1 VTRVRH
7 FALAVAL
14 ALSAAF
20 SAAQIT
26 LAASPPP
33 PACRY
38 DDVLTQ
44 HRAMGDW
51 KISLLDPIYMVSRNY
66 VPGNLVSVANANIQ
80 GSGRVRQ
87 FVIDDLAAMAAAAR
101 KHGTPIK
108 VTSAYRSWGEQ
119 STLFRRE
126 VNRFGL
132 KNARESVAR
141 PGHSEHQLG
150 TTIDFTSGNSNKKA
164 WAYNDWSR
172 TPAGQWMRN
181 NAWKYGFLLSY
192 PHGYKSKTC
201 YRYEPWHFR
210 YVGREMAADV
220 RGTGLT
226 LREYIWSNFE

>member
-1 VTRVRH
+1 MTRVRY
-7 FALAVAL
+7 FALAVAF
-14 ALSAAF
+14 ALSAAL

-26 LAASPPP
+26 VAASLPPP
-33 PACRY
+33 DCRY

-44 HRAMGDW
+44 HRDLGDW
-51 KISLLDPIYMVSRNY
+51 KISLLDPIYMLPRGY

-80 GSGRVRQ
+80 GSGKVRQ
-87 FVIDDLAAMAAAAR
+87 VVIDDLAAMAAAAR
-101 KHGTPIK
+101 QHGTPIK

-119 STLFRRE
+119 RTLFQRE
-126 VNRFGL
+126 VERYGL

-150 TTIDFTSGNSNKKA
+150 TTIDFTSGNKKA
-164 WAYNDWSR
+164 WAYSDWAR

-181 NAWKYGFLLSY
+181 NAWKFGFVLSY
-192 PHGYKSKTC
+192 PNGYKAKTC

-210 YVGREMAADV
+210 YVGPEMAADI

-226 LREYIWSNFE
+226 LREYLWKNFE